1 MVMNETFHQTSFDSG
16 SPLRVLHYQAPL
28 YHTGKI
34 SRRLLQCRSGST
46 VTSWYNRYCTATL
59 R

>member
-1 MVMNETFHQTSFDSG
+1 
-16 SPLRVLHYQAPL
+16 VLHYQAPL